1 MWAMSVYY
9 RRRHHYEKEYY
20 EYLIE
25 CIYRYI
31 YMYSIRLKC
40 YFIGDKKKLVFIVQS
55 VYKTFYKNY
64 YYQSSYWDNDSDYI
78 ESHELRK

>member
-1 MWAMSVYY
+1 
-9 RRRHHYEKEYY
+9 
-20 EYLIE
+20 
-25 CIYRYI
+25 
-31 YMYSIRLKC
+31 MYTIRLKC
-40 YFIGDKKKLVFIVQS
+40 YFIGDNKKLVFIVQS